1 MKSNGSTYV
10 VVVFAALLGY
20 FSYQWWFN
28 PARAVKK
35 RLGEVAAALSVP
47 TTDTEIGRVARL
59 ARLRGYLAEDLQ
71 VRIGTPARDLTPRD
85 VVLGAFSTW
94 TPPPGGWDV
103 QFTDSQITM
112 ESDSAARAYL
122 TVEMTSYNQRNGQ
135 PTLEARE
142 AAVALA
148 KRGGVWVIT
157 SAESKETL
165 NRQD

>member
-10 VVVFAALLGY
+10 VIVFAALLGY

-47 TTDTEIGRVARL
+47 KTDTDIGRIARL
-59 ARLRGYLAEDLQ
+59 ARLRSYVAEDLT
-71 VRIGTPARDLTPRD
+71 VRIGTPARELTPRD
-85 VVLGAFSTW
+85 VVIGAFSTW

-135 PTLEARE
+135 PTLDARE
-142 AAVALA
+142 ADVTLA
-148 KRGGVWVIT
+148 KRGGEWVIT
-157 SAESKETL
+157 IAEYKKTL